1 MQKNDVELI
10 HRILDG
16 DDTSFT
22 ELMNKYKKSVH
33 ALVWRKIGDFH
44 IAEEI
49 TQDTFLQAYQKL
61 STLKE
66 PQRFASWLYVIASR
80 RCLAWQRKKRIL
92 TKSLEVTDRSQIQK
106 ATYSDYVVN
115 ENSRI
120 TAEAQRD
127 VVKKLLAKLPE
138 SERTIITLHY
148 FSEMSSSEIGA
159 FLGVSAN
166 TIRSRLR
173 RAQQRLQKEETMI
186 REALDHFQISPN
198 LTDNIMQEIVRL
210 KPTPSPSKPLVPW
223 AIAATS
229 TILIVLL
236 LGIGSQQLVRFQNPY
251 SLDAQAEMTVELVDT
266 PIVLKIDTE
275 PDVRNQ
281 LGNSNALGTN
291 EDEGQKP
298 NEVLLAAADS
308 EDEDKISQPKQQW
321 IQKNGP
327 EMGMLMSTLFHT
339 TKGEVYFTNPG
350 NRIYKLPVNKTQ
362 LQEIKDVSELV
373 TGWDDEIPLAELNDK
388 LYTILSNELFS
399 STDGGKT
406 WLSKGKCPEGKVTN
420 LVIVDEALYLV
431 HEVQIFRST
440 DIGKTWTAIDKGL
453 TGRINSLDTYQNTL
467 FAATDTG
474 LYRLNADNWQRLQF
488 PVEGADAFNSF
499 AATEN
504 TLYVQAEMH
513 WEKDD
518 FQKQTW
524 WLFRSTDNGDSWTD
538 ITPTNAWYTVENRP
552 FLTIIAAGK
561 TVLLI
566 GNHDGYVAKSIN
578 NGNTWMV
585 NEDTGIPAS
594 SYGVFKAVA
603 VNENTYFTIGNSGIL
618 HSVDGGISWK
628 RIRTSERSRIDNLI
642 RIKTEY
648 QGNTSETFYAMI
660 INEVFKSSDKGKS
673 WQVVNPKQ
681 NITEYSS
688 HQEYIPEF
696 TRIGETEGILFAKHG
711 GESLSSEKTGLYRI
725 ATDGNTFVPIQGM
738 PILDSGKIRE
748 LWSQRMQGA
757 LDLSDETLFEQLQEK
772 GMGSTQFFKQL
783 ARGVPNEQNQQVK
796 NQLYMEQHELLMMG
810 LRGGFAISDDVYFI
824 EYNFKLFRWEP
835 GDNEWHDTGVEE
847 TTPELVYRKAAK
859 AFEQEGLSQ
868 EKIWDIITSWSRGF
882 KLAVS
887 GDTIYAGKR
896 DGHLVVSFDKGS
908 NWINL
913 TPVLPFPVKAYNDIV
928 IVGDTVYVAT
938 DAGVAASDR
947 GNNWGAITDSKRDNL
962 VMEHLV
968 ANGPK
973 LYGVTKGT
981 GIYRLENGTWNQIMS
996 EIPDNITSLAVDGNT
1011 IYVGTLN
1018 RGMLHFTLE
1027 E

>member
-16 DDTSFT
+16 DDAAFT
-22 ELMNKYKKSVH
+22 ELVTKYQRSVH

-49 TQDTFLQAYQKL
+49 TQDTFLKAYQKL
-61 STLKE
+61 STLKR

-92 TKSLEVTDRSQIQK
+92 TESLEETSSAQIEK
-106 ATYSDYVVN
+106 ATYSQYVVDEN
-115 ENSRI
+115 ERI
-120 TAEAQRD
+120 SAETQRN

-173 RAQQRLQKEETMI
+173 RAQKRLQKEETMI
-186 REALDHFQISPN
+186 REALDHFKLSPN
-198 LTDNIMQEIVRL
+198 LTENIMQEVSNL
-210 KPTPSPSKPLVPW
+210 KPTPSTSKPIVPW
-223 AIAATS
+223 AIATAS
-229 TILIVLL
+229 AVLIMLM
-236 LGIGSQQLVRFQNPY
+236 LGIGSQYLVRFQQPY

-266 PIVLKIDTE
+266 PIVLNIDTE

-281 LGNSNALGTN
+281 RGNSNVLGTN
-291 EDEGQKP
+291 ENEGQKP
-298 NEVLLAAADS
+298 DEVLIAAAET
-308 EDEDKISQPKQQW
+308 EDENKVSVPKQQW

-339 TKGEVYFTNPG
+339 TKGEVYFIDPG
-350 NRIYKLPVNKTQ
+350 NRIYKLPVNRTQ
-362 LQEIKDVSELV
+362 LQEIKDVSDLV

-406 WLSKGKCPEGKVTN
+406 WLSVGKCPEGKVTN
-420 LVIVDEALYLV
+420 LVIVDAAFYLV
-431 HEVQIFRST
+431 HEEQVFRST
-440 DIGKTWTAIDKGL
+440 DIGKTWIAIDKGL
-453 TGRINSLDTYQNTL
+453 TGRINSLDANQNTL

-474 LYRLNADNWQRLQF
+474 LYRLNADNWQHLQF
-488 PVEGADAFNSF
+488 SVEGADVFNSF

-513 WEKDD
+513 WGKDD

-524 WLFRSTDNGDSWTD
+524 WLFRSNDNGDSWTD
-538 ITPTNAWYTVENRP
+538 ITPANAWNTVENRP
-552 FLTIIAAGK
+552 FLTVSAAGK

-566 GNHDGYVAKSIN
+566 GNHDGYVAKSNN

-585 NEDTGIPAS
+585 KENTGIPAS
-594 SYGVFKAVA
+594 SYSVFKAA
-603 VNENTYFTIGNSGIL
+603 AANESTYFTIGNAGIL
-618 HSVDGGISWK
+618 HSDDGGISWK

-642 RIKTEY
+642 CIKTEN
-648 QGNTSETFYAMI
+648 QGRASETFYAMI
-660 INEVFKSSDKGKS
+660 INDVFKSSDKGKS

-688 HQEYIPEF
+688 HQESPPEF
-696 TRIGETEGILFAKHG
+696 TRIGETDGILYAKHG
-711 GESLSSEKTGLYRI
+711 GESLNSEKTGLYRL
-725 ATDGNTFVPIQGM
+725 AADGNTFVPIQGM
-738 PILDSGKIRE
+738 PILDSGKIKE
-748 LWSQRMQGA
+748 LWSQRGQGA
-757 LDLSDETLFEQLQEK
+757 LDLSDETLFKQLQEK
-772 GMGSTQFFKQL
+772 GTGSTQFFKQL
-783 ARGVPNEQNQQVK
+783 ARGAPNEQNQQVK
-796 NQLYMEQHELLMMG
+796 NQLYMEQNELLMMG
-810 LRGGFAISDDVYFI
+810 LRGGFAISGDVYFI

-835 GDNEWHDTGVEE
+835 GDNEWYDTGVEE
-847 TTPELVYRKAAK
+847 TTPELAYRKAAQ

-887 GDTIYAGKR
+887 GDTIYVGKR

-947 GNNWGAITDSKRDNL
+947 GNNWGVIADTDGTNL
-962 VMEHLV
+962 NMDIF
-968 ANGPK
+968 AADGTS

-981 GIYRLENGTWNQIMS
+981 GIYHLENGTWNQIVS
-996 EIPDNITSLAVDGNT
+996 EIPDNITSLTVDGNT
-1011 IYVGTLN
+1011 LYVGTLD
-1018 RGMLHFTLE
+1018 RGMLHINLE
-1027 E
+1027 K